1 MNYYLEFDGKNL
13 KNLPLNVAIYIRTNG
28 MDSNYCL
35 SVYAK
40 AIENYIHDETNWYVA
55 ASYVDFNRSGLYN
68 WSTSKIS
75 DMMTDI
81 EYLQENKNV
90 PNFFIPYDLVV
101 VYNFEQLFTLEM
113 DKDSYLDLKFPT
125 FCVDREK
132 LVCRDLDVNENL
144 IARARVHELDENN
157 VRESINS
164 AKENEMEYYNVEE
177 L

>member
-1 MNYYLEFDGKNL
+1 MTYNLEFDGKNL

-28 MDSNYCL
+28 TDSNYCL

-90 PNFFIPYDLVV
+90 PNF
-101 VYNFEQLFTLEM
+101 
-113 DKDSYLDLKFPT
+113 
-125 FCVDREK
+125 
-132 LVCRDLDVNENL
+132 
-144 IARARVHELDENN
+144 
-157 VRESINS
+157 
-164 AKENEMEYYNVEE
+164 
-177 L
+177 